1 MTSTVVCLILMAVQ
15 LVNASWALLANVVV
29 WVQLANV
36 VVWVQLANEVCQSTM
51 MKSGQHWDTPVL
63 RNGRVVCGSIAVAVV
78 PITGTC
84 VPVATDEAWAAMVGG
99 SAVQVGPS
107 TFTEMGKWIGGTGW
121 PIHTFAEMV
130 GGSVSVDSSTFSEVV
145 AESAVDT
152 FAKVV
157 GRSAVAF
164 AEAWAISMIGGTTPG
179 ACSVVDGAGEIDIA
193 GSLLP
198 AFYYET
204 MYCLSK

>member
-1 MTSTVVCLILMAVQ
+1 MNGGVVGISISMSM
-15 LVNASWALLANVVV
+15 N
-29 WVQLANV
+29 
-36 VVWVQLANEVCQSTM
+36 
-51 MKSGQHWDTPVL
+51 P
-63 RNGRVVCGSIAVAVV
+63 GRVVCGSIAVAVV

-107 TFTEMGKWIGGTGW
+107 TFNEMGKWIGGTGW

-198 AFYYET
+198 AFCYET
-204 MYCLSK
+204 MYCLKQMIKRAYCTNLNNAPIVFLIDAVFKGNSY